1 VPKRSQVD
9 AEFRRHVCER
19 IDAYIREHNITD
31 VAAAN
36 VLGVRKQM
44 IGPYRRGESLPGT
57 EAMARACIHWSLRFS
72 YLGREISANDFPAQ
86 NGRPKLVEHQLELP
100 FDEPVAFKGLSQRV
114 QGVQLTITLKRV
126 S

>member
-9 AEFRRHVCER
+9 TEFRAHVCQQ
-19 IDAYIREHNITD
+19 IDAYIIGHDITD
-31 VAAAN
+31 VEAAS

-57 EAMARACIHWSLRFS
+57 EAIARACINWNLSFN
-72 YLGREISANDFPAQ
+72 YKGIEISARTFVAANGKPRPVAQ
-86 NGRPKLVEHQLELP
+86 QLELP
-100 FDEPVAFKGLSQRV
+100 FDEALDFRGLSHRV
-114 QGVQLTITLKRV
+114 QNVQLTITLKRV